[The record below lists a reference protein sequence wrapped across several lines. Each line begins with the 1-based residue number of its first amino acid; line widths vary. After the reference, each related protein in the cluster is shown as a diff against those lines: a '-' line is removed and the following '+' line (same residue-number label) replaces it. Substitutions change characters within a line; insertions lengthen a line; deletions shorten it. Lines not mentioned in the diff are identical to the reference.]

1 MMESHTSS
9 KEAFRKLHKGVS
21 QILERVRYR
30 YEVINFPVKY
40 RERSIDII
48 ARSEEYGSLIIRL
61 KTSTQVNRGEAQD
74 LVKSSLAL
82 DALPLVVSDISE
94 VYDNVVI
101 EREGVYVVNLK
112 TLQNMYLGREELVT
126 LYRKGELFVKVNR
139 EGLVG
144 RRTALGYTLTSLS
157 RLLNVSRK
165 TLELYERR
173 GGNVTIETAEK
184 LTKRLG
190 EDVIQPITLKD
201 LHDDFVGKAAKE
213 TSHGEVTAL
222 KVDLKYLFNV
232 EEGDIYL
239 IRKSA
244 PDYIIRDD
252 ETLITIDATNPRRYG
267 MKEMLIKTHE
277 CVKFSNVAGAE
288 LKIVTDDSNK
298 AKAIADE
305 LSSLRRGNVE
315 VIKV

>member
-1 MMESHTSS
+1 MMESQASS
-9 KEAFRKLHKGVS
+9 KEVFRKLHEGVS
-21 QILERVRYR
+21 QILERVRYK
-30 YEVINFPVKY
+30 YETINFPVKY
-40 RERSIDII
+40 RERSIDVV
-48 ARSEEYGSLIIRL
+48 ARSEEYGGLIIRL

-82 DALPLVVSDISE
+82 DALPLVVSDVSE
-94 VYDNVVI
+94 IYDNVVI

-112 TLQNMYLGREELVT
+112 TLQNMYFGREELVT

-157 RLLNVSRK
+157 RLLNISRK

-184 LTKRLG
+184 LAKRLG
-190 EDVIQPITLKD
+190 EDVIRPITLKD
-201 LHDDFVGKAAKE
+201 LHDDFVSKTVKE
-213 TSHGEVTAL
+213 TSREEVTTL
-222 KVDLKYLFNV
+222 KVDLRGLFNI

-252 ETLITIDATNPRRYG
+252 ETLITVDVTNQQRYG
-267 MKEMLIKTHE
+267 MREMLIKTHE
-277 CVKFSNVAGAE
+277 CVKFSNVAEAE

-298 AKAIADE
+298 ARAIADE